1 MLINQS
7 GILICAYNEEAQIDF
22 LIRKILPHNPS
33 EIVVIDDGSSD
44 NTAVLAQQAGATV
57 LRNRKNLGKGSSL
70 KRGFKYFINKKVKSV
85 IVLDADGQHDP
96 NEIQNFIDTYE
107 RTGIPIL
114 IGNRMADTK
123 GMPSIRKFTNTFMS
137 FVLNRLTKIYI
148 PDPPCGF
155 RFYTID
161 VLPFITS
168 REQRFAFEFDVL
180 IMAAKRKIRIDSVKI
195 STIYKNKQVSH
206 IAPFRDSWLFTKVV
220 WRYLFNK

>member
-22 LIRKILPHNPS
+22 LIRKILPQNPS

-70 KRGFKYFINKKVKSV
+70 KRGFKYFINKKVEAV

-96 NEIQNFIDTYE
+96 NEIQNFIDTHE

-123 GMPSIRKFTNTFMS
+123 GMPSVRKLTNTFMS

-195 STIYKNKQVSH
+195 STIYKNKQFSH
-206 IAPFRDSWLFTKVV
+206 IAPLRDSWLFTKVV
-220 WRYLFNK
+220 WRHLLNK